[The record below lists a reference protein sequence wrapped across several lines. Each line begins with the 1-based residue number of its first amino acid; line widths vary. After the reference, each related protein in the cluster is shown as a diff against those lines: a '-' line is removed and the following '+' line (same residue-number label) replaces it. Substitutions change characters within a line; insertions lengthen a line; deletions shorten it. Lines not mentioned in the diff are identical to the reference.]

1 MRMSVTS
8 PACSK
13 KLRTVSS
20 VALQGMFLMKIVDE
34 PPPPPG
40 VEAAGVAAPVSVFTF
55 FAGLAS
61 SCYESQMSCQPMEDH
76 WTQQSVASDHVYIGC
91 PTLRSQ
97 H

>member
-1 MRMSVTS
+1 MHGHAQGLAGKQVTESSAPMRMSVTS

-20 VALQGMFLMKIVDE
+20 VALHGMFLMKMVDE

-40 VEAAGVAAPVSVFTF
+40 VDAAGVAAPVSVFTF

-61 SCYESQMSCQPMEDH
+61 SCNTHMQ
-76 WTQQSVASDHVYIGC
+76 
-91 PTLRSQ
+91 
-97 H
+97 